1 MAIDRSLAP
10 EYVAQHV
17 RDALATDERVGQLD
31 IGVTVA
37 GERIQLAGCVQTPER
52 REAIEEVVAEIAPGW
67 EVHNAIVVE
76 ELHGTD
82 AVENLP

>member
-1 MAIDRSLAP
+1 MAIARSLEP
-10 EYVAQHV
+10 EYVVQHV
-17 RDALATDERVGQLD
+17 RDALANDERVGQLD

-52 REAIEEVVAEIAPGW
+52 REAIQDVVTELAPDW

-76 ELHGTD
+76 ELHETD